1 MNNQRGF
8 NKEHAILKK
17 LMTNGEYEYITQLTR
32 DSSNEY
38 WLGIRND
45 SVMLYYMGGKILE
58 IDADGGLSLDKNYIL
73 KLGEAV
79 DFNLE
84 EMTLDDW
91 KRNKGLLRKAVQ
103 CFQTGEY
110 ENPSFKANKH
120 LERISEQEFMLRN
133 NSLNSDWYLIDMEYS
148 VEGLGYGRFD
158 MIGVSKKKGPD
169 GKHKL
174 ALIELKSGIS
184 AISASFE
191 YYKDEENK
199 LKNFGSGVAGHIV
212 NYFNFLYSPDGTKNV
227 ERLAEEVSTMISNYH
242 ALGLNMDIPQIS
254 KADISCEPGQ
264 VECLLVISDL
274 CNNKE
279 KISALK
285 TVKHYLFEDADD
297 KTIAKDNA
305 EVNWEKVKEFNK
317 NASSFAEDY
326 SKLNMKIYLCN
337 DERRIQEKESRKLNL
352 EELKKWI
359 KELKTE

>member
-1 MNNQRGF
+1 
-8 NKEHAILKK
+8 
-17 LMTNGEYEYITQLTR
+17 
-32 DSSNEY
+32 
-38 WLGIRND
+38 
-45 SVMLYYMGGKILE
+45 
-58 IDADGGLSLDKNYIL
+58 
-73 KLGEAV
+73 
-79 DFNLE
+79 
-84 EMTLDDW
+84 
-91 KRNKGLLRKAVQ
+91 
-103 CFQTGEY
+103 
-110 ENPSFKANKH
+110 
-120 LERISEQEFMLRN
+120 
-133 NSLNSDWYLIDMEYS
+133 MEYS

-158 MIGVSKKKGPD
+158 MIGVSKKKGPE

-174 ALIELKSGIS
+174 ALIELKSGVS

-212 NYFNFLYSPDGTKNV
+212 NYFNFLHSPDGTKNV

-242 ALGLNMDIPQIS
+242 ALELNLDIPQIS
-254 KADISCEPGQ
+254 KTEISCDPGQ

-285 TVKHYLFEDADD
+285 TVKHYLFEDTED

-305 EVNWEKVKEFNK
+305 EVNWGKVKEFNE
-317 NASSFAEDY
+317 NASFFAEDY
-326 SKLNMKIYLCN
+326 SKLNMEIYLCN
-337 DERRIQEKESRKLNL
+337 DERNISEKEARKLSL